1 MGEEAPASAEHFHK
15 YPEHVRTNYYP
26 GGGVGSGGNLALT
39 AMYSP
44 NQWIHLTC
52 QGTRMGDSRSEGP
65 TLFATYLQ
73 SADTYSGEFHAA
85 TQKAPRLYYN

>member
-1 MGEEAPASAEHFHK
+1 MKGAGGRAKAKPAAGCRSHPVMLTGKLAKRGE
-15 YPEHVRTNYYP
+15 
-26 GGGVGSGGNLALT
+26 GLT

-52 QGTRMGDSRSEGP
+52 QGTRMGDSGSEGP